1 MSIIG
6 KIFVFAVFVMSLVF
20 MAFSVAI
27 YSSHTNYKADIERS
41 SEEVTFE
48 KPLGWK
54 AKLEEEIKNRETLTQ
69 EIERLIK
76 DAAASEASR
85 DQIVAKLQSA
95 LVEKNGELV
104 GLREEKI
111 EWDKKQQQAINEV
124 EKAREELTL
133 ATTAV
138 QKLREEVKQQQT
150 QVDGQVDRVAKLAA
164 ELHEKE
170 SFLVIANE
178 RKAQLEKQVA
188 NARLL
193 LKQSGL
199 SIDSQPKDRVPSIDG
214 VVVAVADD
222 AVEVSLGGDDGVQMG
237 HELEVYRNDQYLGRV
252 RVVSVKPDKSIAIVI
267 KAFSRGAIQQGDRVA
282 TRLKA

>member
-27 YSSHTNYKADIERS
+27 YSSHTNYKAAIERS
-41 SEEVTFE
+41 SEEVTSE

-54 AKLEEEIKNRETLTQ
+54 AKLEEEIKTRETLTQ

>member
-41 SEEVTFE
+41 SEEERPE

-54 AKLEEEIKNRETLTQ
+54 AKLEKEIKTRETLTQ

>member
-27 YSSHTNYKADIERS
+27 YSSHTNYKAAIERS

-54 AKLEEEIKNRETLTQ
+54 AKLEEEIKTRETLTQ

>member
-20 MAFSVAI
+20 MTFSVAI
-27 YSSHTNYKADIERS
+27 YSAHTNYKADIERS
-41 SEEVTFE
+41 SDEVTFE

-54 AKLEEEIKNRETLTQ
+54 AKLEEEIKTRETLTQ

-76 DAAASEASR
+76 EAATSEASR